1 MNEFEKEFS
10 EELKG
15 LDFLQKKKLEYE
27 FNRWKNGLGRKIKLI
42 DTELYQGKGKETLGG
57 KHGRGKEKLHHV

>member
-15 LDFLQKKKLEYE
+15 LDFLQKKKIEYE
-27 FNRWKNGLGRKIKLI
+27 FNRWKNGLGRKIKLSENQI
-42 DTELYQGKGKETLGG
+42 LTLNYI
-57 KHGRGKEKLHHV
+57 KEKARKR

>member
-1 MNEFEKEFS
+1 MRMDDFEKEFS

-27 FNRWKNGLGRKIKLI
+27 FTRYKNGLGRRLNL
-42 DTELYQGKGKETLGG
+42 TENEILALNYI
-57 KHGRGKEKLHHV
+57 KEKARKR

>member
-1 MNEFEKEFS
+1 MKMNEFEKEFS

-27 FNRWKNGLGRKIKLI
+27 FNRWKNGLGRKIKLSENEI
-42 DTELYQGKGKETLGG
+42 LTLNYI
-57 KHGRGKEKLHHV
+57 KEKARKR

>member
-1 MNEFEKEFS
+1 MKMNEFEKEFS

-27 FNRWKNGLGRKIKLI
+27 FTRYKNGLGRRLNL
-42 DTELYQGKGKETLGG
+42 TENEILLLNHLKELDR
-57 KHGRGKEKLHHV
+57 KKRAK

>member
-15 LDFLQKKKLEYE
+15 LDFLQKKKIEYE
-27 FNRWKNGLGRKIKLI
+27 FNRWKNGLGRKIKLSENEI
-42 DTELYQGKGKETLGG
+42 LTLNYI
-57 KHGRGKEKLHHV
+57 KEKTRKR

>member
-1 MNEFEKEFS
+1 MKVNEFEEEFS

-27 FNRWKNGLGRKIKLI
+27 FNRWKNGLGRKIKLSENEI
-42 DTELYQGKGKETLGG
+42 LTLNYI
-57 KHGRGKEKLHHV
+57 KEKARKR

>member
-1 MNEFEKEFS
+1 MKMNEFEKEFS

-27 FNRWKNGLGRKIKLI
+27 FNRWKNGLGRKIKLSENQI
-42 DTELYQGKGKETLGG
+42 LTLNYI
-57 KHGRGKEKLHHV
+57 KEKARKR